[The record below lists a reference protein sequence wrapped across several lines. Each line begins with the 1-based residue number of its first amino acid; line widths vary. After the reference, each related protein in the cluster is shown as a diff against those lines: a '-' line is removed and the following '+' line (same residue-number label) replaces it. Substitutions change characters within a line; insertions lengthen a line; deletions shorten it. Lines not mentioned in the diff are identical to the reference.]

1 MGTGTIATDFVRVLA
16 AMPDAAVAA
25 VGSRSAERAAAFAAE
40 LGVPTATTHGSY
52 EELVADPQVDVIYIA
67 TPSSRHVSDSIL
79 CLQAGKPVLCEKSMA
94 PTAEE
99 ADRVL
104 KLARQRGIFFLHGVW
119 SRFFPAMRAIRE
131 AIASGAIGTVYSAH
145 ASFCQVA
152 RAPLPSILCNG
163 SITVRRPSM
172 YMSHVPGARRS
183 LADGAGCCS
192 AMAETG
198 IYCIQFLSWVFG
210 GDAEVAGVSYDLDRQ
225 SGHDTHVAATVR
237 FGSGGI
243 GTLECSLKHA
253 SPREAVICGTRGVIR
268 IPFPFWCPTRFTIQ
282 RMEGPASQR
291 WSEPEVFEYDLPSI
305 TGPFTFVH
313 SEGLAYEAAAVH
325 RCLRAGHTEAD
336 EFTSDECIRVMRLV
350 SQIRSYWQ

>member
-1 MGTGTIATDFVRVLA
+1 MRWGIMGTGTIATDFVRVLA

-183 LADGAGCCS
+183 LVDRRFDLMLAGGRS
-192 AMAETG
+192 RVL
-198 IYCIQFLSWVFG
+198 LSHG
-210 GDAEVAGVSYDLDRQ
+210 GDGHLLHSVPLLGVWR
-225 SGHDTHVAATVR
+225 R
-237 FGSGGI
+237 CRGG
-243 GTLECSLKHA
+243 
-253 SPREAVICGTRGVIR
+253 
-268 IPFPFWCPTRFTIQ
+268 
-282 RMEGPASQR
+282 
-291 WSEPEVFEYDLPSI
+291 
-305 TGPFTFVH
+305 
-313 SEGLAYEAAAVH
+313 
-325 RCLRAGHTEAD
+325 RCIL
-336 EFTSDECIRVMRLV
+336 
-350 SQIRSYWQ
+350 

>member
-1 MGTGTIATDFVRVLA
+1 MRWGIMGTGTIATDFVRVLA

-145 ASFCQVA
+145 ASFCQ
-152 RAPLPSILCNG
+152 
-163 SITVRRPSM
+163 
-172 YMSHVPGARRS
+172 
-183 LADGAGCCS
+183 ADGAGCCS